1 MCQRHHYRCAKENLI
16 KCKVVALADAH
27 LLEQNFHDIGAGDV
41 AVWTDLYLAELFK
54 VTGVVARYAGEP
66 EC

>member
-1 MCQRHHYRCAKENLI
+1 LI